1 MPKKKTA
8 NTSIEVQ
15 GTAVKIHSYNG
26 DDYICLTDIAKHK
39 HAQRADDLIRNWL
52 RNRNTLE
59 LLGLWETLHNPR
71 FNSVEFDGI
80 KTQAGLNSFTL
91 STKEWCQKTA
101 AVGLTSKAGRY
112 GGTYAHK
119 DIAFEFASWISV
131 EFKLYLIK
139 DFQRLKDDENE
150 RLSLAWNLNRTL
162 SKINYR
168 IHTDAI
174 KANLIPSEV
183 SSAQASFTYA
193 SEADLLN
200 VALFGRTAKEWRAEH
215 TDKEGNM
222 RDHASIQQ
230 LLVLA
235 NIESMN
241 AEFIHMALPAKERLL
256 KLNTIAIRQMKSLS
270 LHSDSL
276 KLPSATPTPPTEA

>member
-1 MPKKKTA
+1 MVSHFDGKNA
-8 NTSIEVQ
+8 LIENWLKNKDTVLFLGIWEQ
-15 GTAVKIHSYNG
+15 INNPDFNSPEFEG
-26 DDYICLTDIAKHK
+26 
-39 HAQRADDLIRNWL
+39 IRN
-52 RNRNTLE
+52 E
-59 LLGLWETLHNPR
+59 
-71 FNSVEFDGI
+71 
-80 KTQAGLNSFTL
+80 AGRNSFYL
-91 STKEWCQKTA
+91 SAKKWCQATG
-101 AVGLTSKAGRY
+101 AVGLIAKAGRY

-119 DIAFEFASWISV
+119 DIAFEFGSWLSP

-139 DFQRLKDDENE
+139 EFQRLKDDENE

-174 KANLIPSEV
+174 KANLIPPEI

-193 SEADLLN
+193 SEADILN

-215 TDKEGNM
+215 PDEDGNM

-235 NIESMN
+235 NIES
-241 AEFIHMALPAKERLL
+241 
-256 KLNTIAIRQMKSLS
+256 NTSE
-270 LHSDSL
+270 
-276 KLPSATPTPPTEA
+276 PTN